1 MNVLV
6 VCPYL
11 PDPPDHGGRIR
22 SRVLVDALA
31 ELGDVDLAVPAAQA
45 RLFAP
50 VRAVHALAENP
61 APARLGGKL
70 RHWLRGRSEL
80 LGRKFAAA
88 ASAQLRALL
97 AARRY
102 DLLVADSSFVLPLLP
117 TASPPLLLNL
127 HNVESAVLARPK
139 LTPVGAAERAQRAL
153 EARLMA
159 RAEAAALRRAKLT
172 LAVSALDREH
182 ALRLCPSARVVVV
195 ENSVDLDA
203 LPFLPPPDPARPLL
217 LFVGSLEYPP
227 NQEAVRELVDVHAPA
242 LRAAFP
248 GLRVR
253 IVGRDPDG
261 ALTAHARAVG
271 CEAPGFAA
279 DLRPHY
285 AAATC
290 VYLPIRSG
298 GGTRIKVL
306 EALALGRPVLATA
319 VAVEG
324 LELSPGRDYLRFET
338 PAEGVAALERV
349 THVDVED
356 LRARGR
362 ALVAERYGHA
372 RARQRVRE
380 AVAAAFGMS

>member
-1 MNVLV
+1 MHVLV

-31 ELGDVDLAVPAAQA
+31 ELGEVDLAVPAPEA

-50 VRAVHALAENP
+50 VRAVHALTEHAGRP
-61 APARLGGKL
+61 TIGRKVRYWLG
-70 RHWLRGRSEL
+70 GRSEL
-80 LGRKFAAA
+80 LSRKFAPAA
-88 ASAQLRALL
+88 ARELAALM

-117 TASPPLLLNL
+117 DQAPPLLLNL
-127 HNVESAVLARPK
+127 HNVESSVLARP
-139 LTPVGAAERAQRAL
+139 LPAASGVAERSQRAL

-159 RAEAAALRRAKLT
+159 RAEAAALGRARLVF
-172 LAVSALDREH
+172 AVSALDREH
-182 ALRLCPSARVVVV
+182 ALRLCPRARVEVV

-203 LPFLPPPDPARPLL
+203 LPFLPPPEPTRPLV
-217 LFVGSLEYPP
+217 LFVGSLDYPP

-242 LRAAFP
+242 LRRAFP

-271 CEAPGFAA
+271 CEAIGFAA
-279 DLRPHY
+279 DLRRHY
-285 AAATC
+285 AEATC

-306 EALALGRPVLATA
+306 EALALGRPVLATQ

-324 LELSPGRDYLRFET
+324 LDLAEGRDYLRFET
-338 PAEGVAALERV
+338 AAQGVSAFERV
-349 THVDVED
+349 SHVDVED
-356 LRARGR
+356 LRAGGR
-362 ALVAERYGHA
+362 ALVAARYDHRRIRTRIRELIAAGFA
-372 RARQRVRE
+372 RR
-380 AVAAAFGMS
+380 